1 MVNGKWKVGIC
12 GKYGWYV
19 MVGLVVSGK
28 WYIVQY
34 VPKKTC
40 TCCIDDNQQLQVFF
54 GTYCRYHLWL
64 TNKMFISA
72 TIKIQ
77 RLDRTGQFGIGLDW
91 EGRDETALN
100 LAKQGGTYLRENRIQ
115 VITSIDSSFVGG
127 QQCWFT
133 SCTS

>member
-1 MVNGKWKVGIC
+1 
-12 GKYGWYV
+12 
-19 MVGLVVSGK
+19 
-28 WYIVQY
+28 
-34 VPKKTC
+34 
-40 TCCIDDNQQLQVFF
+40 
-54 GTYCRYHLWL
+54 
-64 TNKMFISA
+64 MFISA